1 MARGF
6 YQANRMTPLVPH
18 PPAPSP
24 PCGEGESARGGQA
37 CYTRR
42 CMESGPDL
50 TGALSP
56 DRELARHAA
65 FALYTLL
72 WLEATEA
79 VPRRLGTADQ
89 RRRPDADDMAG
100 PEVLAET
107 LRAVVARWPR
117 LFPYFTAPGA
127 GDAVAGFAPEAWRQL
142 FGWMRAQPLA
152 GTEPQALYEIGLMVL
167 GVAFPAVDIA
177 TIRDLPVGR
186 RTRVVEWPNA
196 AGYPTLLL
204 ATFHPDWFAA
214 DRVRLYAQGHEAT
227 MLAAWALTLL
237 HGSPNWPTA
246 TLTMVADVIAE
257 TPDPQA
263 GEWLLHYRLHDSL
276 DERLAH
282 QPAGRVVDV

>member
-1 MARGF
+1 
-6 YQANRMTPLVPH
+6 
-18 PPAPSP
+18 
-24 PCGEGESARGGQA
+24 
-37 CYTRR
+37 
-42 CMESGPDL
+42 MESGPDL

-72 WLEATEA
+72 WLEATAA

-89 RRRPDADDMAG
+89 RRRPASADLAG
-100 PEVLAET
+100 PEVLAAT
-107 LRAVVARWPR
+107 LRDVAARWPQ

-127 GDAVAGFAPEAWRQL
+127 CDAVAGFAPAAWQQL
-142 FGWMRAQPLA
+142 LGWLRAQPLA

-204 ATFHPDWFAA
+204 ATFHPGWFAA
-214 DRVRLYAQGHEAT
+214 DRVRLYTQGDEAT
-227 MLAAWALTLL
+227 VLAAWALTLL
-237 HGSPNWPTA
+237 HGAPDWPAA
-246 TLTMVADVIAE
+246 TLTTVAEVAAE

-276 DERLAH
+276 DDRLAH
-282 QPAGRVVDV
+282 LPAERVLEV

>member
-1 MARGF
+1 M
-6 YQANRMTPLVPH
+6 
-18 PPAPSP
+18 
-24 PCGEGESARGGQA
+24 

-79 VPRRLGTADQ
+79 VPRRLGAADQ
-89 RRRPDADDMAG
+89 RRRPAGGDLAG
-100 PEVLAET
+100 PEVLAAT
-107 LRAVVARWPR
+107 LREVVARWPR

-127 GDAVAGFAPEAWRQL
+127 CDAVAGLAPEAWRQL
-142 FGWMRAQPLA
+142 LGWLRAQPLA

-177 TIRDLPVGR
+177 TIRDLPVSR

-204 ATFHPDWFAA
+204 ATFHPDWFTA
-214 DRVRLYAQGHEAT
+214 DRVRLYAQGTEAT
-227 MLAAWALTLL
+227 VLAAWALTLL
-237 HGSPNWPTA
+237 HGDPDWPAA
-246 TLTMVADVIAE
+246 TLTTVAEVAVQ

-276 DERLAH
+276 DGRLAH
-282 QPAGRVVDV
+282 LPAERVVDV

>member
-1 MARGF
+1 
-6 YQANRMTPLVPH
+6 
-18 PPAPSP
+18 
-24 PCGEGESARGGQA
+24 
-37 CYTRR
+37 
-42 CMESGPDL
+42 MESGPDL

-72 WLEATEA
+72 WLEATGA
-79 VPRRLGTADQ
+79 VPQRLGAADQ
-89 RRRPDADDMAG
+89 RRRPAGADLPG

-107 LRAVVARWPR
+107 LHEVTARWPR

-127 GDAVAGFAPEAWRQL
+127 CDAVAGVVPAAWRQL
-142 FGWMRAQPLA
+142 LGWLRAQPLA
-152 GTEPQALYEIGLMVL
+152 GTDPQALYEIGLMVL

-204 ATFHPDWFAA
+204 ATFHPGWFAS
-214 DRVRLYAQGHEAT
+214 DRVRLYVQGDEAT
-227 MLAAWALTLL
+227 VLAAWSLTLL
-237 HGSPNWPTA
+237 HGNPDWPAA
-246 TLTMVADVIAE
+246 TLTTVAEVAAE
-257 TPDPQA
+257 TPDPQP

-276 DERLAH
+276 DDRLAH
-282 QPAGRVVDV
+282 LPAERVLDI